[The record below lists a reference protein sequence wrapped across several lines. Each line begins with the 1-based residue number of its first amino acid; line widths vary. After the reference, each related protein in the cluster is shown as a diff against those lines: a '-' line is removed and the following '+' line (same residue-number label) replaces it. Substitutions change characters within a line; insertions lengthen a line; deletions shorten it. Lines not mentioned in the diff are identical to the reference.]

1 MKKRNLIIV
10 LLAMVFTLSFIST
23 SAWAGS
29 PQQYRWEGV
38 VIGVGAAIL
47 GGALINGCIY
57 PCPAPRVAYRYPC
70 PPPRVA
76 YRYPCPPRYGYYHPP
91 RHHRGHW
98 KAKKRWRRHH
108 YKETR
113 HQGYYHGYGR

>member
-23 SAWAGS
+23 SVWAGS

-38 VIGVGAAIL
+38 AIGVGAAVL
-47 GGALINGCIY
+47 GGALINGCIN
-57 PCPAPRVAYRYPC
+57 PC

-76 YRYPCPPRYGYYHPP
+76 YRYPCPPRYGYHHPP
-91 RHHRGHW
+91 RHHRRHW
-98 KAKKRWRRHH
+98 KARKRWRPHH

-113 HQGYYHGYGR
+113 RQGRYHGYGR

>member
-1 MKKRNLIIV
+1 MKKKNLTIV
-10 LLAMVFTLSFIST
+10 LLAMVFTLLFISP

-38 VIGVGAAIL
+38 AIGAGAVIL
-47 GGALINGCIY
+47 GGALINACIY
-57 PCPAPRVAYRYPC
+57 PCPAPRVVYRHPC
-70 PPPRVA
+70 PS
-76 YRYPCPPRYGYYHPP
+76 RYGYYQPP

-98 KAKKRWRRHH
+98 KARKRWRPQH

-113 HQGYYHGYGR
+113 HRGYDQGHGR